1 MIKLSNNS
9 DESDNKKWL
18 NWISKRKSTPRK
30 FYQKQYM
37 TTCKIG
43 SVSVLS
49 YLIKYNVMDNEIAQD
64 EKSVRM
70 VIN

>member
-1 MIKLSNNS
+1 
-9 DESDNKKWL
+9 
-18 NWISKRKSTPRK
+18 
-30 FYQKQYM
+30 M